1 MNALS
6 PSSSGESGQSG
17 GSPQSTPES
26 GLRPTRQPVPSTSE
40 VGLIV
45 NSDTFVNLESALEGS
60 KDDIDSKLFLYQTPA
75 FQWIPSSVYKY
86 ADFMESL
93 YIMATQG
100 VAGKKFY
107 IGEDGDDGHIYGLVN
122 IAAFFAQSMKETIQ
136 VCVAALLHV
145 DDNVVQYEFFLTFTQ
160 QLTTHDLATMTSV

>member
-1 MNALS
+1 M
-6 PSSSGESGQSG
+6 
-17 GSPQSTPES
+17 
-26 GLRPTRQPVPSTSE
+26 
-40 VGLIV
+40 IV

-107 IGEDGDDGHIYGLVN
+107 IGEDGDDGHINGLVN

-136 VCVAALLHV
+136 VCVAALL
-145 DDNVVQYEFFLTFTQ
+145 LM
-160 QLTTHDLATMTSV
+160 TMSCNTSFS

>member
-136 VCVAALLHV
+136 VCDVAL
-145 DDNVVQYEFFLTFTQ
+145 D
-160 QLTTHDLATMTSV
+160 